1 MAGAER
7 MRLEDYVSIVGPL
20 TIRVAGH
27 RIGIET
33 ILFDY
38 LDEGLGAEEIAWRY
52 PTLSREEVHGVL
64 AYYWRNKAEV
74 DQYLKRVRDL
84 EDELRA
90 EQDRNPSSASRRLEQ
105 LVRERHAEYRVES

>member
-1 MAGAER
+1 
-7 MRLEDYVSIVGPL
+7 MRLEDYVNVIGPH
-20 TIRVAGH
+20 TVRVAGH

-38 LDEGLGAEEIAWRY
+38 LEEGLGAEEIAWRY

-90 EQDRNPSSASRRLEQ
+90 EQDRDPSSASLRLEQ
-105 LVRERHAEYRVES
+105 LIRESRAEYRVES